1 MQCIYNRCAVRRY
14 RKYHQEARV
23 LARKKKKKEK
33 LPSHFIQSLFKKLA
47 KRGIWACVDHLE
59 PVEEVELITLFWT
72 EN

>member
-1 MQCIYNRCAVRRY
+1 MTTMQCIYNRCAVRRY

-47 KRGIWACVDHLE
+47 KRGI
-59 PVEEVELITLFWT
+59 
-72 EN
+72 